1 MEKYLPEDMRLEET
15 SARRSLMSSSQ
26 REQLERLLVDDNKVE
41 GKVEVVEEEGRR
53 RSTRRSTT
61 ISYQLPSESEESD
74 LEEMVV
80 TKDSTKTGANVE
92 DRHEKGLQALE
103 ELETFDFGVKPSASQ
118 TRAHKAGLSIS
129 ISRPRQAAVKRKTK
143 EILEIV
149 GSSEEEEEVV
159 QLEERKTRSGRISR
173 KPTEVAQMPSKSQ
186 KKSGPVTKRGRF
198 GNGGRRRKDES
209 DSNTDDDDGDE
220 DDDVLVEMEEGRSRR
235 KRIGSERSER
245 SDKKEPELIMRRAL
259 RSSTRTVHTVDI
271 D

>member
-41 GKVEVVEEEGRR
+41 GRVEVVEEDGRR

-74 LEEMVV
+74 LEELVV
-80 TKDSTKTGANVE
+80 TKDSTKRANVE

-129 ISRPRQAAVKRKTK
+129 ISRPRQAAVKRKTE

-149 GSSEEEEEVV
+149 DSSEEEEEEVV
-159 QLEERKTRSGRISR
+159 ELEERKTRSGRISR

-186 KKSGPVTKRGRF
+186 KKSAPVTKRGRF
-198 GNGGRRRKDES
+198 GNSVRRKKDES
-209 DSNTDDDDGDE
+209 DSDTDDDDGDE
-220 DDDVLVEMEEGRSRR
+220 DDEVLVEMEDRRSRR
-235 KRIGSERSER
+235 KRIRSER

-259 RSSTRTVHTVDI
+259 RSSTRTVPTVDI

>member
-15 SARRSLMSSSQ
+15 SVRRSLMSSSQ

-41 GKVEVVEEEGRR
+41 GRVEVVEEEGRR

-74 LEEMVV
+74 LEELVV
-80 TKDSTKTGANVE
+80 TKDSTKRANVE

-129 ISRPRQAAVKRKTK
+129 ISRPRQAAVKRKTE

-149 GSSEEEEEVV
+149 DSSEDEEVV
-159 QLEERKTRSGRISR
+159 ELEERKTRSGRISR

-186 KKSGPVTKRGRF
+186 KKAALVTKRGRF
-198 GNGGRRRKDES
+198 GNGVRRKKDES
-209 DSNTDDDDGDE
+209 DSDTDDDDGDE
-220 DDDVLVEMEEGRSRR
+220 DDDNLVEMEEKRSRR
-235 KRIGSERSER
+235 KRIRSER

>member
-41 GKVEVVEEEGRR
+41 GRVEVVEEDGRR

-74 LEEMVV
+74 LEELVV
-80 TKDSTKTGANVE
+80 TKDSTKRANVE

-129 ISRPRQAAVKRKTK
+129 ISRPRQAAVKRKTE

-149 GSSEEEEEVV
+149 DSSEEEEEVV
-159 QLEERKTRSGRISR
+159 ELEERKTRSGRISR

-186 KKSGPVTKRGRF
+186 KKSAPVTKRGRF
-198 GNGGRRRKDES
+198 GNGGRRKKDES
-209 DSNTDDDDGDE
+209 DSDTDDDDGDE
-220 DDDVLVEMEEGRSRR
+220 DDEVLVEMEDRRSRR
-235 KRIGSERSER
+235 KRIRSERSER

>member
-74 LEEMVV
+74 LGELVV
-80 TKDSTKTGANVE
+80 SKDSTKRTNVE

-129 ISRPRQAAVKRKTK
+129 ISRPRQAAVKRKTE

-186 KKSGPVTKRGRF
+186 KKSAPVTKRGRF

-245 SDKKEPELIMRRAL
+245 SDKKEPELITRRAL

>member
-15 SARRSLMSSSQ
+15 SVRRSMMSSSQ

-41 GKVEVVEEEGRR
+41 GRMEVVEEEGRR

-74 LEEMVV
+74 LEELVV
-80 TKDSTKTGANVE
+80 TKDSTKRANVE

-129 ISRPRQAAVKRKTK
+129 ISRPRQAAVKRKTE

-149 GSSEEEEEVV
+149 DSSEEEEDEEVV
-159 QLEERKTRSGRISR
+159 ELEERKTRSGRISR

-186 KKSGPVTKRGRF
+186 KKSAPVTKRGRF
-198 GNGGRRRKDES
+198 GNGGRRKKDES
-209 DSNTDDDDGDE
+209 DSDTDDDDGDE
-220 DDDVLVEMEEGRSRR
+220 DDDVLVEMEEKRSRR
-235 KRIGSERSER
+235 KRIRSER

>member
-61 ISYQLPSESEESD
+61 ISYQLPSESEELD
-74 LEEMVV
+74 LEELVV
-80 TKDSTKTGANVE
+80 TKDSTKRTNVE
-92 DRHEKGLQALE
+92 DRHEKGLKALE

-129 ISRPRQAAVKRKTK
+129 ISRPRQAAVKRKTE

-186 KKSGPVTKRGRF
+186 KKSAPITKRGRF

-209 DSNTDDDDGDE
+209 DSETDDDDGDE
-220 DDDVLVEMEEGRSRR
+220 DDDVLVKMEERRSRR
-235 KRIGSERSER
+235 KRIGSER

-259 RSSTRTVHTVDI
+259 RSSTRTVHIVDI

>member
-26 REQLERLLVDDNKVE
+26 REQVERLLVDDNKVE

-74 LEEMVV
+74 LEGLVV
-80 TKDSTKTGANVE
+80 TKDSTKRTNVE

-129 ISRPRQAAVKRKTK
+129 ISRPRQAAVKRKTE

-149 GSSEEEEEVV
+149 DSSEEEEEA
-159 QLEERKTRSGRISR
+159 LLSG
-173 KPTEVAQMPSKSQ
+173 
-186 KKSGPVTKRGRF
+186 
-198 GNGGRRRKDES
+198 
-209 DSNTDDDDGDE
+209 
-220 DDDVLVEMEEGRSRR
+220 
-235 KRIGSERSER
+235 
-245 SDKKEPELIMRRAL
+245 
-259 RSSTRTVHTVDI
+259 
-271 D
+271 